1 MSLLLCESQ
10 QRHFHLIR
18 THKKMKQF
26 TKEEIKEIFKNS
38 TNLTLQKFF
47 KDKDLKDFCQYQ
59 VDNSDRHI

>member
-1 MSLLLCESQ
+1 
-10 QRHFHLIR
+10 
-18 THKKMKQF
+18 MKQF